1 MNINTMRWEPFMDLL
16 SLQEKM
22 NKLFEDS
29 VSPHAGKGAE
39 IPTGTWYP
47 AVDILETDKD
57 IVIKVE
63 LPGIDLSDVNLEIAD
78 NMLSLRGERRFEK
91 DTKKENYHKVERSYG
106 SFHRSFTLPGSV
118 DQAKINAKLKDGI
131 LEVKLPKVENLKPK
145 QIPVESR

>member
-1 MNINTMRWEPFMDLL
+1 MKMLRWEPFMDLV

-22 NKLFEDS
+22 NKLFEDT
-29 VSPHAGKGAE
+29 VSPYAGKGAE

-57 IVIKVE
+57 IVIKAE
-63 LPGIDLSDVNLEIAD
+63 LPGINLSDVNLEIAD
-78 NMLSLRGERRFEK
+78 NMLSLKGERKFEK
-91 DTKKENYHKVERSYG
+91 ETKKENYHKVERSYG

-118 DQAKINAKLKDGI
+118 DQSKISAKLKDGI
-131 LEVKLPKVENLKPK
+131 LEVTLPKVENLKPK

>member
-1 MNINTMRWEPFMDLL
+1 MKMLRWEPFMDLV

-22 NKLFEDS
+22 NKLFEDT
-29 VSPHAGKGAE
+29 VSPHAGKEAE

-63 LPGIDLSDVNLEIAD
+63 LPGINLSDVNLEIAD
-78 NMLSLRGERRFEK
+78 NMLSLRGERKFEK

-118 DQAKINAKLKDGI
+118 DQTKINAKLKDGI

-145 QIPVESR
+145 QIPVESM